1 MNKNKKNMSAL
12 LACSW
17 SVACLENVGG
27 VLPAPDPKLV
37 VLDYWGIF
45 PYFCHPTISLFPQFL
60 ISGANACSWWDVS
73 WSDYCIIIP
82 HFDTWITWA
91 PRNCDTLVPPPD
103 LRWSRQDPSF
113 GGKIRRTQGF
123 NGFKFMFDR
132 QDPSFERKIRI
143 RRRGGGSDGLKCL
156 LAAPLLSPCC
166 HHLDPVPPPLPHLPL
181 FTQMFFSP
189 FLSDTTQKLV
199 CLLILCLLWD
209 CEGRWLNLNLNLVK
223 FSCCNSIC
231 QLKNTNQPYI
241 FYQKSLFKPS
251 DMKP

>member
-1 MNKNKKNMSAL
+1 M
-12 LACSW
+12 
-17 SVACLENVGG
+17 VACLENVGG
-27 VLPAPDPKLV
+27 VLPPPDPKLV

-113 GGKIRRTQGF
+113 GGKIRKKQGF

-156 LAAPLLSPCC
+156 LAAPLLSLCC
-166 HHLDPVPPPLPHLPL
+166 HHLDPVPPPPLPPSLATVHTKVLLP
-181 FTQMFFSP
+181 FFVWHPKTGLLVDIVSIVGLWGALIESEFEFGKI
-189 FLSDTTQKLV
+189 FLL
-199 CLLILCLLWD
+199 
-209 CEGRWLNLNLNLVK
+209 
-223 FSCCNSIC
+223 
-231 QLKNTNQPYI
+231 
-241 FYQKSLFKPS
+241 
-251 DMKP
+251 